1 MGDWVNLY
9 YGVDEETNINY
20 KSRQGK
26 GKKKKSLPVVLLA
39 TAKQQSYIV
48 KLTNLVSLQIWIHT
62 PWFVFTLA
70 YEITNN
76 RKKKNNNK

>member
-26 GKKKKSLPVVLLA
+26 EKKSLPVVLLV
-39 TAKQQSYIV
+39 TAKQQTYIV
-48 KLTNLVSLQIWIHT
+48 KLTNLVPLQIWIHT
-62 PWFVFTLA
+62 LWFVFTLA

-76 RKKKNNNK
+76 CKKKKIKKN

>member
-9 YGVDEETNINY
+9 YEVDKETNINY
-20 KSRQGK
+20 NWGK
-26 GKKKKSLPVVLLA
+26 RRKKKKKSTGGLA
-39 TAKQQSYIV
+39 TAKQQTFIV
-48 KLTNLVSLQIWIHT
+48 KLTNLVPLQIWIHT

-76 RKKKNNNK
+76 HKK